1 VKKGSLRLRLFA
13 AGAVSIVL
21 ALAVAAAGLMLLF
34 ERHVERRVVLELEA
48 DLRQLAGG
56 LAADASGAL
65 EVGHSPAEPRFQAP
79 LSGLYWQ
86 IVQQPAGTMLRSRSL
101 WDSVLDLPPDVLTDG
116 ELHQHVVRGPGG
128 ASLLT
133 VERLVT
139 LPASLGGGRI
149 RVAVAVDKR
158 EIATAA
164 RAFGADLAPALAGL
178 ALVLIA
184 AAWLQVTIGLQP
196 LDAVRRRLGEV
207 RAGKTARL
215 GSAFPDEVQPLTAEV
230 DHLLEAQ
237 EQAIARARAR
247 AADLAHG
254 LKTPLTVL
262 ASTAED
268 LRARGDRAIADE
280 VASVA
285 DGMRRHVDRELAR
298 SRAGSPGR
306 STTPQA
312 VRPVV
317 DRVIGVLRRTPRGQD
332 LEWRIDLDDRLA
344 ASADPQD
351 LAELLGN
358 LAENA
363 AKWAAGTVCFTGAP
377 DGDGMTLAVEDDGPG
392 IAGDAVETA
401 LARGGRLDEAQPGS
415 GLGLAIVS
423 DLVEAYGGSLT
434 LSRSA
439 LGGLRAAV
447 RLPGRH

>member
-1 VKKGSLRLRLFA
+1 MKKGSLRLRLFA

-65 EVGHSPAEPRFQAP
+65 EVGRSPAEPRFQEP

-86 IVQQPAGTMLRSRSL
+86 IVRQPAGTMLRSRSL

-116 ELHQHVVRGPGG
+116 EVHQHVVRGPGG

-139 LPASLGGGRI
+139 LPATLGGGRI

-178 ALVLIA
+178 ALVLIS

-247 AADLAHG
+247 AGDLAHG

-268 LRARGDRAIADE
+268 LRARGDGMIADE

-285 DGMRRHVDRELAR
+285 DAMRRHVDRELAR
-298 SRAGSPGR
+298 ARAGLPGR
-306 STTPQA
+306 STTPQP
-312 VRPVV
+312 VRPVI

-332 LEWRIDLDDRLA
+332 LEWRIERKRKLSA
-344 ASADPQD
+344 AYRFGSA
-351 LAELLGN
+351 
-358 LAENA
+358 
-363 AKWAAGTVCFTGAP
+363 
-377 DGDGMTLAVEDDGPG
+377 
-392 IAGDAVETA
+392 
-401 LARGGRLDEAQPGS
+401 
-415 GLGLAIVS
+415 
-423 DLVEAYGGSLT
+423 
-434 LSRSA
+434 
-439 LGGLRAAV
+439 
-447 RLPGRH
+447 

>member
-1 VKKGSLRLRLFA
+1 MKTGSLRLRLFA
-13 AGAVSIVL
+13 AGAVSVVL

-56 LAADASGAL
+56 LAVDPSGAL
-65 EVGHSPAEPRFQAP
+65 EVGRAPAEPRFQEP

-86 IVQQPAGTMLRSRSL
+86 IIRQPAGIMMRSRSL
-101 WDSVLDLPPDVLTDG
+101 WDSVLDLPPDILVDG

-149 RVAVAVDKR
+149 RVAVAMDKQ
-158 EIATAA
+158 EITTAA
-164 RAFGADLAPALAGL
+164 RAFGADLAPALGGL

-184 AAWLQVTIGLQP
+184 AAWLQVTIGLRP
-196 LDAVRRRLGEV
+196 LDAVRRRLADI

-237 EQAIARARAR
+237 EQAVSRARAR
-247 AADLAHG
+247 SADLAHG

-268 LRARGDRAIADE
+268 LRARGDSAIADE

-298 SRAGSPGR
+298 ARAGSPGR
-306 STTPQA
+306 NTTPQA

-317 DRVIGVLRRTPRGQD
+317 DRIIGVLRRTPRGQD
-332 LEWRIDLDDRLA
+332 LAWRIDLDDGLA
-344 ASADPQD
+344 ANADPED

-363 AKWAAGTVCFTGAP
+363 AKWAAGTVRFTGAA
-377 DGDGMTLAVEDDGPG
+377 DADGMTLAVDDDGPG

-401 LARGGRLDEAQPGS
+401 LARGGRLDETQPGT

-423 DLVEAYGGSLT
+423 DLIELYGGSLT
-434 LSRSA
+434 LSQSA
-439 LGGLRAAV
+439 MGGLRAAV